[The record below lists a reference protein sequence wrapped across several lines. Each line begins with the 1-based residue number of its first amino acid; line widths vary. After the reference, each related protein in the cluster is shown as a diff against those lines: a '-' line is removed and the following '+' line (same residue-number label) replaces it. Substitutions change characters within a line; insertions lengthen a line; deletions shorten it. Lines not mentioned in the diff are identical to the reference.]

1 MQHSGSYFPDQG
13 LKLCPVHWDR
23 RVLTT
28 GPPGNSSMFL
38 SLNNF
43 TCEMNQEA
51 GNMIGI

>member
-1 MQHSGSYFPDQG
+1 MQHSGFYFPDQG
-13 LKLCPVHWDR
+13 LKLCPR

-28 GPPGNSSMFL
+28 GPPGNSSTQIFL

-51 GNMIGI
+51 GNMVGI